1 MILKI
6 AWRNIWRN
14 PTRSMVVIMA
24 MFVGMLFGLFS
35 STFMTGWMQQRL
47 NDGIETETSHIQLHH
62 PQFKNTDDQNTYI
75 NQARKKGEQILA
87 LPGVDGVSERVK
99 IQAMVASAET
109 STGILVMGINP
120 QQEKQVINL
129 PEKIVAGDW
138 FESKK
143 RNSIIIGQKLAEK
156 LKVRL
161 RSKIVLRLQDVD
173 GNITGGA
180 FRVTGIFKTINTSFD
195 EAYVWVQKNDLQKL
209 TLLPADAAHE
219 IVVHVENQELLTQT
233 VNEISILYPNVLT
246 ESWQDVSPELG
257 YLTEVGNTYQ
267 YFLVIIILL
276 ALGFGIVN
284 TMLMVVLERVRELG
298 MLMAV
303 GMNKRRIFT
312 MIVLESIMLSIVG
325 GFSGILGGIGLTEY
339 LQIDGIDLS
348 LWGEGLTEWGF
359 APIVFPMYD
368 VPMVVTIA
376 VLVIITGIM
385 ASLYPAYKGLKLNP
399 SEAIR
404 VI

>member
-143 RNSIIIGQKLAEK
+143 RNSIVIGQKLAEK

>member
-1 MILKI
+1 MVLKI

-14 PTRSMVVIMA
+14 PTRSLVVIMA
-24 MFVGMLFGLFS
+24 MFIGMLFGLFS

-62 PQFKNTDDQNTYI
+62 PQFRNADDQNTYI
-75 NQARKKGEQILA
+75 QQAREKVDKILTI
-87 LPGVDGVSERVK
+87 PGVNGVSERLKV
-99 IQAMVASAET
+99 QAMIASAET
-109 STGILVMGINP
+109 SSGITVIGAYP

-129 PEKIVAGDW
+129 PDKIIDGDW
-138 FESKK
+138 FVSDK
-143 RNSIIIGQKLAEK
+143 NNQIVIGHKLADK

-161 RSKIVLRLQDVD
+161 RSKIILRLQDAD

-195 EAYVWVQKNDLQKL
+195 EAFVWVRKNDLQKL
-209 TLLPADAAHE
+209 SLLPTDAAHE
-219 IVVHVENQELLTQT
+219 IVVHIEDQAQMLLT
-233 VNEISILYPNVLT
+233 VNEITGLCPDEIT

-257 YLTEVGNTYQ
+257 YLTEIGNTYQ

-325 GFSGILGGIGLTEY
+325 GFSGIIGGIGLTEY
-339 LQIDGIDLS
+339 LQLDGIDLS

-359 APIVFPMYD
+359 APIVYPMYD
-368 VPMVVTIA
+368 VSMVVTIA
-376 VLVIITGIM
+376 ILVILTGII
-385 ASLYPAYKGLKLNP
+385 ASIYPAYKGLKLNP

>member
-14 PTRSMVVIMA
+14 PTRSMVVITA

-47 NDGIETETSHIQLHH
+47 NDGIETETSHIQMHH
-62 PQFKNTDDQNTYI
+62 PQFKNADDQNTYI
-75 NQARKKGEQILA
+75 NQVGQKRQQILA
-87 LPGVDGVSERVK
+87 ISGVNGVSERFK

-109 STGILVMGINP
+109 STGIMILGVNP
-120 QQEKQVINL
+120 RQEKQVINL

-138 FESKK
+138 FKSKK
-143 RNSIIIGQKLAEK
+143 RNSIVIGQKLAEK

-161 RSKIVLRLQDVD
+161 RSKIVLRLQDAD

-180 FRVTGIFKTINTSFD
+180 FRVIGIFKTINTSFD
-195 EAYVWVQKNDLQKL
+195 EANVWVQKNDLQKL

-219 IVVHVENQELLTQT
+219 IVVHVENQEMLIQT
-233 VNEISILYPNVLT
+233 VNEISTLYPDVLT

-303 GMNKRRIFT
+303 GMNKRRIFA

-359 APIVFPMYD
+359 APIVFPIYD
-368 VPMVVTIA
+368 VPMIITIA
-376 VLVIITGIM
+376 ALVIITGII